1 VAKEYMR
8 TLLFLIAVSI
18 IVTSCGP
25 NSSPEKRMNIKNHE
39 LEQKVEVLVKQQ
51 QSIRD
56 SITILNTKIDG
67 IKKK

>member
-51 QSIRD
+51 QIIRD